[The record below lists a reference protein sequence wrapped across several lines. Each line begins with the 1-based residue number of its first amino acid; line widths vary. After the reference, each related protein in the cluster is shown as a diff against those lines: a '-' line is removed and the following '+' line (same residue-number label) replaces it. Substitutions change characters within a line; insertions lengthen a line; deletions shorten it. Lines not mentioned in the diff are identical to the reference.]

1 MGSRGRKEPC
11 YLGVEDS
18 SEPLP
23 WLLWAE
29 LSCLSFLVCKLGM
42 MTMGLP
48 LLELWRWNC
57 EVVRIGKKSPKWPW
71 LKDLEGKARE
81 NRTKKGPRTGV
92 RTSGKTNN
100 APA

>member
-57 EVVRIGKKSPKWPW
+57 
-71 LKDLEGKARE
+71 
-81 NRTKKGPRTGV
+81 
-92 RTSGKTNN
+92 
-100 APA
+100 